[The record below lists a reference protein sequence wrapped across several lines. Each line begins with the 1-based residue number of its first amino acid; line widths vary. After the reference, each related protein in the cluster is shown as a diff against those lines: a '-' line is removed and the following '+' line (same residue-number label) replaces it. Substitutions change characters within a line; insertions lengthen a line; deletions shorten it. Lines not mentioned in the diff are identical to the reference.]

1 MAGMTANRG
10 LEFAGGAA
18 VEKTVRVSG
27 FSPATE
33 SSTTFSR
40 KEAEPRV
47 CPAGMM
53 RVKSSVTGSPSSST
67 IWKSAPLTAVSPG
80 MVMVAGSPSGP
91 IIGCPLGRVS
101 PTVLAARP
109 PKPRVRTVF
118 LERAA
123 PGPKEAVTVYSVTSS
138 PSRTIPVNSLA
149 AAVPDAPAAPAGGA
163 GATCR
168 VTKEGGASLSVMVK
182 TAWETVK
189 SVCGK
194 AG

>member
-1 MAGMTANRG
+1 M
-10 LEFAGGAA
+10 
-18 VEKTVRVSG
+18 
-27 FSPATE
+27 
-33 SSTTFSR
+33 
-40 KEAEPRV
+40 
-47 CPAGMM
+47 
-53 RVKSSVTGSPSSST
+53 
-67 IWKSAPLTAVSPG
+67 
-80 MVMVAGSPSGP
+80 
-91 IIGCPLGRVS
+91 
-101 PTVLAARP
+101 LAARP

-149 AAVPDAPAAPAGGA
+149 AAVPDAPAAAAGGA

-168 VTKEGGASLSVMVK
+168 VTKAGGASLSAMVK
-182 TAWETVK
+182 TACSTVK